1 MLSKEEAD
9 CIYAY
14 NLHQVQ
20 IRINR
25 CGEVMERK
33 DYIRMDQEI
42 IRTFAKSLMNNIH
55 LKLKHCIFL
64 HFVAQKT
71 EIFTHEEVAK

>member
-42 IRTFAKSLMNNIH
+42 IRTLDAKIICFACQKFTAKRPDEQYS
-55 LKLKHCIFL
+55 FEAETL
-64 HFVAQKT
+64 HFSA
-71 EIFTHEEVAK
+71 